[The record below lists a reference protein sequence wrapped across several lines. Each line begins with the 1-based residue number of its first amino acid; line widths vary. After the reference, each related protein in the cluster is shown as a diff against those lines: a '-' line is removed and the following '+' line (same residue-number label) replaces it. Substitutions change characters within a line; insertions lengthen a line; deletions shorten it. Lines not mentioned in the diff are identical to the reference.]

1 MKADSD
7 LIILDLVVAATIVC
21 WGAWGIFD
29 KKALETANDRDVLL
43 ILYLLALPE
52 IPIVFFYLNATMPGW
67 QLTGPIAF
75 WSGLGSIT
83 SSISMFA
90 YLFAM
95 SRAEASY
102 VLGITASYPLMMQFL
117 AFAFLHEKLVL
128 SRLIGGALI
137 GIGVAA
143 VGHSAKSHESLN
155 KKDRIIVL
163 LCIIFATIGWGIH
176 GLFDKKAVELA
187 HPLVVFFARGLFDAC
202 TLLVFAVVLKT
213 TRAKITI
220 TSKKTWMYAGFSAA
234 CLAVG
239 YICYLKAMSLS
250 TASYV
255 VVITGCY
262 PLLMYLF
269 ALLVLKESFNKFRFF
284 GVTLVV
290 IGGALTQLSQSQ

>member
-1 MKADSD
+1 M
-7 LIILDLVVAATIVC
+7 IINLVVAATIVC

-29 KKALETANDRDVLL
+29 KKALETSSDRDVLL

-52 IPIVFFYLNATMPGW
+52 IPLVFLYLNASMPGW
-67 QLTGPIAF
+67 HLTGPIAF
-75 WSGLGSIT
+75 WSGLGSAT
-83 SSISMFA
+83 SSLSMFA

-117 AFAFLHEKLVL
+117 AFAFLGEKLVL

-137 GIGVAA
+137 GIGVAT
-143 VGHSAKSHESLN
+143 VGQSAKSHLVQSG
-155 KKDRIIVL
+155 KDRFIVV
-163 LCIIFATIGWGIH
+163 LCIILATIGWGVH
-176 GLFDKKAVELA
+176 GLFDKKAVELGD
-187 HPLVVFFARGLFDAC
+187 PLIVFFARSLFDAL
-202 TLLVFAVVLKT
+202 TLCVFACYLKLSRT
-213 TRAKITI
+213 KVTV
-220 TSKKTWMYAGFSAA
+220 TSKRTWMYAGFSAC

-239 YICYLKAMSLS
+239 YLCYLKAMSLS

-269 ALLVLKESFNKFRFF
+269 ALLFLKEKFNAIRFA
-284 GVTLVV
+284 GVVLVV
-290 IGGALTQLSQSQ
+290 AGGGLVQLSQLQ

>member
-1 MKADSD
+1 
-7 LIILDLVVAATIVC
+7 LNLVVAATILC

-29 KKALETANDRDVLL
+29 KKALETSSDRDVLL

-52 IPIVFFYLNATMPGW
+52 IPLMFLYLNATMPGW
-67 QLTGPIAF
+67 HLSWPIAL
-75 WSGLGSIT
+75 WSGLGSAT
-83 SSISMFA
+83 SSMSMFA

-117 AFAFLHEKLVL
+117 AFAFLGEKLVL

-137 GIGVAA
+137 GVGVAA
-143 VGHSAKSHESLN
+143 VGQSAKAHQAQS
-155 KKDRIIVL
+155 KKDKIIVI
-163 LCIIFATIGWGIH
+163 LCIIFATIGWGVH
-176 GLFDKKAVELA
+176 GLFDKKAVELGD
-187 HPLVVFFARGLFDAC
+187 PLVVFLARSLFDAL
-202 TLLVFAVVLKT
+202 TLGLFVGFLKVSRTKVVLNS
-213 TRAKITI
+213 RR
-220 TSKKTWMYAGFSAA
+220 TWMYAGFSAA

-239 YICYLKAMSLS
+239 YLCYLKAMSLS

-269 ALLVLKESFNKFRFF
+269 AMIFLKEKFNAIRFG
-284 GVTLVV
+284 GVVLVV
-290 IGGALTQLSQSQ
+290 AGGVLVQLSQSQ

>member
-1 MKADSD
+1 MY
-7 LIILDLVVAATIVC
+7 LNLLVAAALLC
-21 WGAWGIFD
+21 YGAWGIFD
-29 KKALETANDRDVLL
+29 KKALETSSDRDVLL

-52 IPIVFFYLNATMPGW
+52 IPLFFLILNATIPGW
-67 QLTGPIAF
+67 HLTAQITLWA
-75 WSGLGSIT
+75 GLGSVT
-83 SSISMFA
+83 ASMAMFA

-117 AFAFLHEKLVL
+117 AFAFLGEKLVL

-137 GIGVAA
+137 GIGVTV
-143 VGHSAKSHESLN
+143 VGQSAKSH
-155 KKDRIIVL
+155 KAQTKRDRMIVL
-163 LCIIFATIGWGIH
+163 LCIIFATVGWGLH

-187 HPLVVFFARGLFDAC
+187 SPLVVFFTRSLFDAL
-202 TLLVFAVVLKT
+202 TLLIFAIYLKLRRFKVV
-213 TRAKITI
+213 IN
-220 TSKKTWMYAGFSAA
+220 SKQTWKYAAFSAL

-239 YICYLKAMSLS
+239 YICYLQALTLS

-269 ALLVLKESFNKFRFF
+269 ALVFLKEKFNRVRFI
-284 GVTLVV
+284 GVLLVV
-290 IGGALTQLSQSQ
+290 IGGGLVQLTQSQ

>member
-1 MKADSD
+1 M
-7 LIILDLVVAATIVC
+7 ILNLVVAATIVC

-29 KKALETANDRDVLL
+29 KKALETSSDRDVLL

-52 IPIVFFYLNATMPGW
+52 IPAVFLYLNAAMPGW
-67 QLTGPIAF
+67 HLSAPVAF
-75 WSGLGSIT
+75 WSGLGSVT
-83 SSISMFA
+83 SSMSMFA

-102 VLGITASYPLMMQFL
+102 VLGITASYPLIMQFL
-117 AFAFLHEKLVL
+117 AFAFLGEKLIM

-137 GIGVAA
+137 GVGVAA
-143 VGHSAKSHESLN
+143 VGQSAKSHKAQSR
-155 KKDRIIVL
+155 KDRIIVL
-163 LCIIFATIGWGIH
+163 VCIIFATTGWGLH

-187 HPLVVFFARGLFDAC
+187 SPLVVFFARSLFDAL
-202 TLLVFAVVLKT
+202 TLLVFATFLKVTGAPIVLKS
-213 TRAKITI
+213 RR
-220 TSKKTWMYAGFSAA
+220 TWMFAGFSAA

-239 YICYLKAMSLS
+239 YLCYLQAMSLS

-269 ALLVLKESFNKFRFF
+269 ALFFLKEKFNGIRFA
-284 GVTLVV
+284 GVVLVV
-290 IGGALTQLSQSQ
+290 LGGILVQFSQSQ

>member
-1 MKADSD
+1 M
-7 LIILDLVVAATIVC
+7 ILNLVVAATIFC

-29 KKALETANDRDVLL
+29 KKALETSSDRDVLL

-52 IPIVFFYLNATMPGW
+52 IPILFFVLNNLLPGW
-67 QLTGPIAF
+67 HITGAIAL

-83 SSISMFA
+83 SSLAMFA

-117 AFAFLHEKLVL
+117 AFLFLGEKLVL

-137 GIGVAA
+137 GMGVTA
-143 VGHSAKSHESLN
+143 VGKSGKAEAAKS
-155 KKDRIIVL
+155 KRDRIIVL
-163 LCIIFATIGWGIH
+163 LCIIFATFGWGVH

-187 HPLVVFFARGLFDAC
+187 DPLVVFFTRSLFDAL
-202 TLLVFAVVLKT
+202 TLLIFATFLKL
-213 TRAKITI
+213 TRTPIVINAKQ
-220 TSKKTWMYAGFSAA
+220 TWLYASFSALS
-234 CLAVG
+234 LAIG
-239 YICYLKAMSLS
+239 YLCYLKAMSLA

-269 ALLVLKESFNKFRFF
+269 ALFFLKETFNTGRFL
-284 GVTLVV
+284 GVLFVV
-290 IGGALTQLSQSQ
+290 IGGGLVQLTQTQ

>member
-1 MKADSD
+1 M
-7 LIILDLVVAATIVC
+7 LLNLVVAATILC

-29 KKALETANDRDVLL
+29 KKALETSSDRDVLL

-52 IPIVFFYLNATMPGW
+52 IPLMFLYLNATMPGW
-67 QLTGPIAF
+67 HLSWPIAL
-75 WSGLGSIT
+75 WSGLGSAT
-83 SSISMFA
+83 SSMSMFA

-117 AFAFLHEKLVL
+117 AFAFLGEKLVL

-137 GIGVAA
+137 GVGVAA
-143 VGHSAKSHESLN
+143 VGQSAKAHQAQS
-155 KKDRIIVL
+155 KKDKIIVI
-163 LCIIFATIGWGIH
+163 LCIIFATIGWGVH
-176 GLFDKKAVELA
+176 GLFDKKAVELGD
-187 HPLVVFFARGLFDAC
+187 PLVVFLARSLFDAL
-202 TLLVFAVVLKT
+202 TLGLFVGFLKVSRTKVVLNS
-213 TRAKITI
+213 RR
-220 TSKKTWMYAGFSAA
+220 TWMYAGFSAA

-239 YICYLKAMSLS
+239 YLCYLKAMSLS

-269 ALLVLKESFNKFRFF
+269 AMIFLKEKFNAIRFG
-284 GVTLVV
+284 GVVLVV
-290 IGGALTQLSQSQ
+290 AGGVLVQLSQSQ

>member
-1 MKADSD
+1 M
-7 LIILDLVVAATIVC
+7 ILNLAVVATIIC

-29 KKALETANDRDVLL
+29 KKALETSTDRDVLL

-52 IPIVFFYLNATMPGW
+52 IPLVFFILNATSPGW
-67 QLTGPIAF
+67 HLTGPIAF
-75 WSGLGSIT
+75 WAGLGSFT
-83 SSISMFA
+83 SSMSMFA

-117 AFAFLHEKLVL
+117 AFAFLGEKLVL

-143 VGHSAKSHESLN
+143 VGKSAKSQ
-155 KKDRIIVL
+155 KAQTRKDRIIVL
-163 LCIIFATIGWGIH
+163 LCIIFATIGWGLH

-187 HPLVVFFARGLFDAC
+187 QPLVVFFTRSLFDAL
-202 TLLVFAVVLKT
+202 TLCVFAIVLKVS
-213 TRAKITI
+213 RVVISMN
-220 TSKKTWMYAGFSAA
+220 SKRTWMYAGFSAL
-234 CLAVG
+234 CLAIG
-239 YICYLKAMSLS
+239 YLCYLKAMSLS

-269 ALLVLKESFNKFRFF
+269 ALVFLKEQFNTIRFA
-284 GVTLVV
+284 GVVLVV
-290 IGGALTQLSQSQ
+290 LGGGLVQLSQAQ